1 LYFQELAKS
10 FDVEDRLKQR
20 FQKLKDKNKATQVML
35 QGIMRFWTQM
45 NEDGHI
51 FMNRLGSRD
60 GVDVNLLGMKL

>member
-1 LYFQELAKS
+1 MYFQELAKS